1 MRDSD
6 INLHAVRDSEHIIDL
21 RFRTYEDDAQDAL
34 YSEHGV
40 RLQIDQIQRQDIEGY
55 CGYQITG
62 PCIPSATG
70 GDELYIEFGDTSP

>member
-21 RFRTYEDDAQDAL
+21 RFRNYEDDAQDAL

-40 RLQIDQIQRQDIEGY
+40 RMQIDQIQR
-55 CGYQITG
+55 
-62 PCIPSATG
+62 
-70 GDELYIEFGDTSP
+70 